1 MASESNSCLP
11 TLESIDSDFSESES
25 IKSPKEFEIPDI
37 CPEIFQELG
46 EETELQYY
54 ELHEKLITIYDVLCS
69 EIETVNIRDFS
80 TYSPPTIELKNP
92 VLSRLSQRRSVLN
105 TINVL

>member
-11 TLESIDSDFSESES
+11 TLESIDSDFSESECMES
-25 IKSPKEFEIPDI
+25 SKQLEIQDI
-37 CPEIFQELG
+37 CIEIFQELG
-46 EETELQYY
+46 EETQLQYC
-54 ELHEKLITIYDVLCS
+54 ELHEKLITIYDALCS

-80 TYSPPTIELKNP
+80 SISPPTVEFKNP